1 MKILRAVSLVALL
14 LPFASAQA
22 AAPKTMVFQFYFD
35 NTSPEATRDDET
47 ARIKKIT
54 DELRADLQ
62 SSGKYDVVPA
72 TEKPLTAIPDF
83 SKCTSEQVDQ
93 AQKAGAE
100 LVACGW
106 VQKVSNLILNLNLVI
121 EETKTGKPLAGGSVD
136 IRGNT
141 DVSWDRG
148 LKYLLDEHVFAA
160 H

>member
-1 MKILRAVSLVALL
+1 MKFLHAVSFVALL
-14 LPFASAQA
+14 CPFAPAQA
-22 AAPKTMVFQFYFD
+22 AAPKTMVFEFYFD
-35 NTSPEATRDDET
+35 NTSPEPTSDAEK
-47 ARIKKIT
+47 ARIKTIT

-62 SSGKYDVVPA
+62 SSKQYDVIKA
-72 TEKPLTAIPDF
+72 SEKPLTSVPDF
-83 SKCTSEQVDQ
+83 STCTSEQVDQ

-121 EETKTGKPLAGGSVD
+121 EETKTGKTLRGGSVD

-141 DVSWDRG
+141 GVSWDRG